1 MKRLLTFLGAMIF
14 MAGSVVS
21 AQEVDSSAPQQIS
34 SSEDAQ
40 NLEVVDYIPDISL
53 DAKYSYGH
61 TIPGKSGG
69 FGGDGLYL
77 NIDGKISK
85 RFSYSLNHIL
95 SSSAGEDGSVFD
107 NTCWLTLSYEANNF
121 AVTLGKDAL
130 LVGSFEYDA
139 YDLDSYFDMNS
150 MFYNTFA
157 CWQWGVSAS
166 WTNDAETSSFI
177 AQVANSPFVEA
188 PFEDNLYAYGLAWRG
203 EWDCYESYW
212 TVNMWEY
219 ERGKFVKALNLGN
232 MFYAGD
238 FSLMLDGML
247 RGARVKDMLRDV
259 TVSVMPAYE
268 FGDMFRLFGKVG
280 WEKSHSLQPYDF
292 MGEYA
297 ELEDMI
303 ASNDETTAVM
313 PDYILPGE
321 DYIFYG
327 AGLEYFPLKEDKSL
341 RLHAAWMSNN
351 YTGRHAIT
359 VGATW
364 KFDVTRAIK
373 NIVARKH
380 KCAGECK

>member
-21 AQEVDSSAPQQIS
+21 AQEVDSSAPQQMS
-34 SSEDAQ
+34 SSKDAKKL
-40 NLEVVDYIPDISL
+40 NGADYIPDISL
-53 DAKYSYGH
+53 DVKYSYNH

-77 NIDGKISK
+77 DINGKISE

-157 CWQWGVSAS
+157 SWQWGVSAS
-166 WTNDAETSSFI
+166 WTNNAETSSFI

-188 PFEDNLYAYGLAWRG
+188 PFEDNLYAYGLGWRG
-203 EWDCYESYW
+203 AWDCYESYW

-219 ERGKFVKALNLGN
+219 ARGKFVKALNLGN

-259 TVSVMPAYE
+259 TVSIMPAYE
-268 FGDMFRLFGKVG
+268 FGDRFRLFGKCG
-280 WEKSHSLQPYDF
+280 WEKSDFLQPYDF
-292 MGEYA
+292 LGEYA
-297 ELEDMI
+297 AVDDMI
-303 ASNDETTAVM
+303 VSNDEATSVL
-313 PDYILPGE
+313 PDYLLPGE
-321 DYIFYG
+321 GYLFYG
-327 AGLEYFPLKEDKSL
+327 AGLEYFPLKEDKSV
-341 RLHAAWMSNN
+341 RLHAAWASNN
-351 YTGRHAIT
+351 YTHRHSVI

-364 KFDVTRAIK
+364 KFNVTRAIK
-373 NIVARKH
+373 NLVSRKR
-380 KCAGECK
+380 KCAGECR

>member
-21 AQEVDSSAPQQIS
+21 AQEVDSSAPQQMS
-34 SSEDAQ
+34 SSKDAKKL
-40 NLEVVDYIPDISL
+40 NGADYIPDISL
-53 DAKYSYGH
+53 DVKYSYNH

-77 NIDGKISK
+77 DINGKISE

-157 CWQWGVSAS
+157 SWQWGVSAS
-166 WTNDAETSSFI
+166 WTNNAETSSFI
-177 AQVANSPFVEA
+177 AQVANSPFVES
-188 PFEDNLYAYGLAWRG
+188 PFEDNLYAYGLGWRG
-203 EWDCYESYW
+203 EWGCYESYW

-219 ERGKFVKALNLGN
+219 ARGKFVKALNLGN

-259 TVSVMPAYE
+259 TVSIMPAYE
-268 FGDMFRLFGKVG
+268 FGDRFRLFGKCG
-280 WEKSHSLQPYDF
+280 WEKSDFLQPYDF
-292 MGEYA
+292 LGEYA
-297 ELEDMI
+297 AVDDMI
-303 ASNDETTAVM
+303 ASNDAATSVL
-313 PDYILPGE
+313 PDYLLPGE
-321 DYIFYG
+321 GYLFYG
-327 AGLEYFPLKEDKSL
+327 AGLEYFPLKEDKSV
-341 RLHAAWMSNN
+341 RLHAAWASNN
-351 YTGRHAIT
+351 YTHRHSVI

-364 KFDVTRAIK
+364 KFNVTRAIK
-373 NIVARKH
+373 NLVSRKR
-380 KCAGECK
+380 KCAGECR